1 LREALSILA
10 PLGWLYGLGA
20 SLRRAA
26 YARGLLKTERL
37 RSPVISVGGLAMGG
51 SMKTPAVIELAHAL
65 SSRGPRVGVLGH
77 GYRGA
82 DAAPRVVSD
91 GERPLETVSTVG
103 DEALLLAH
111 ELPGCPIVVGRD
123 KVAAGRLLEERFGK
137 CIVLVDSGF
146 QHRRLFRDLDVVCV
160 TESDLAA
167 RVMPAGMLRES
178 PRALRSADVIFTDRE
193 TDGARVA
200 MLRARRPN
208 DVFSLARADFGFFP
222 LEGTGV
228 EVDAPERAFVFC
240 GIGWPER
247 LVKDVA
253 GRGVTVVE
261 KRFFRDHHSFTES
274 DLKEVA
280 EAASAAGAT
289 AVVTTAK
296 DAIRIQAW
304 PFPLPLLVL
313 SARLDIE
320 GLPTVLKRIDRV
332 ILSRIK
338 AGL

>member
-1 LREALSILA
+1 LQAILA

-65 SSRGPRVGVLGH
+65 ASRGPKVGVLGH

-82 DAAPRVVSD
+82 DPTPRVVSD

-137 CIVLVDSGF
+137 RIVLVDSGF
-146 QHRRLFRDLDVVCV
+146 QHRRLFRDVDIVCV
-160 TESDLAA
+160 TERDLAS
-167 RVMPAGMLRES
+167 RVVPAGMLRES
-178 PRALRSADVIFTDRE
+178 PRALRSAHLIFTDRE
-193 TDGARVA
+193 TDGPRVA
-200 MLRARRPN
+200 KLRARRPN
-208 DVFSLARADFGFFP
+208 DVFSLARADFAFFP
-222 LEGTGV
+222 LEGAGA
-228 EVDAPERAFVFC
+228 EVDPPARAFVFC
-240 GIGWPER
+240 GIGSPER
-247 LVKDVA
+247 LLKDVTA
-253 GRGVTVVE
+253 RGVAVVE
-261 KRFFRDHHSFTES
+261 KRFFRDHHAFTEAE
-274 DLKEVA
+274 LKEVA
-280 EAASAAGAT
+280 EAAGKASAT
-289 AVVTTAK
+289 AVVTTTK
-296 DAIRIQAW
+296 DAVRIPAW

-313 SARLDIE
+313 QARLDIE
-320 GLPTVLKRIDRV
+320 GLPRVLKRIDRV
-332 ILSRIK
+332 ILARIK
-338 AGL
+338 DGR

>member
-65 SSRGPRVGVLGH
+65 ASRGPRVGVLGH

-91 GERPLETVSTVG
+91 GERPLESVDTVG

-160 TESDLAA
+160 TENDLAA
-167 RVMPAGMLRES
+167 RVVPAGMLRES

-193 TDGARVA
+193 TDGPRVA
-200 MLRARRPN
+200 TLRARRPN

-228 EVDAPERAFVFC
+228 EVDVPARAFVFC
-240 GIGWPER
+240 GIGSPQR

-253 GRGVTVVE
+253 GRGVTVVGQ
-261 KRFFRDHHSFTES
+261 RFFRDHHPFSETE
-274 DLKEVA
+274 LKEVA
-280 EAASAAGAT
+280 DAALKAGAA

-296 DAIRIQAW
+296 DAVRIQAW
-304 PFPLPLLVL
+304 PFPKPLLVL

-320 GLPTVLKRIDRV
+320 GLPAVLKRIDRV

>member
-1 LREALSILA
+1 
-10 PLGWLYGLGA
+10 
-20 SLRRAA
+20 
-26 YARGLLKTERL
+26 
-37 RSPVISVGGLAMGG
+37 
-51 SMKTPAVIELAHAL
+51 MKTPAVIELALAL
-65 SSRGPRVGVLGH
+65 SSRGPKVGVLGH

-82 DAAPRVVSD
+82 DPRPRIVSD
-91 GERPLETVSTVG
+91 GERALETVASAG

-111 ELPGCPIVVGRD
+111 ELRGCPIVVGRD

-137 CIVLVDSGF
+137 RILLVDSGF

-160 TESDLAA
+160 TEGDLAA

-178 PRALRSADVIFTDRE
+178 PRALRFADLIFTDRE

-200 MLRARRPN
+200 KLRARRPN

-228 EVDAPERAFVFC
+228 ETDPPARAFVLA

-247 LVKDVA
+247 FDKDVSA
-253 GRGVTVVE
+253 RGVAVVGR
-261 KRFFRDHHSFTES
+261 RFFRDHHPFTEGE
-274 DLKEVA
+274 LKDVA
-280 EAASAAGAT
+280 EAALKAGAS

-296 DAIRIQAW
+296 DAVRIAAW
-304 PFPLPLLVL
+304 PFSLPLLVL

-320 GLPTVLKRIDRV
+320 RSSAVLKRIDTV
-332 ILSRIK
+332 ILARIK

>member
-10 PLGWLYGLGA
+10 PLGWLYGFGA
-20 SLRRAA
+20 SLRRSA
-26 YARGLLKTERL
+26 YTRGLLKSERL

-51 SMKTPAVIELAHAL
+51 SMKTPTVVELAHAL
-65 SSRGPRVGVLGH
+65 SSRGPKVGVLGH

-82 DAAPRVVSD
+82 DPKTRIVSD
-91 GERPLETVSTVG
+91 GERPLETVASVG

-123 KVAAGRLLEERFGK
+123 KVEAGRLLEERFGK
-137 CIVLVDSGF
+137 RIVLVDSGF
-146 QHRRLFRDLDVVCV
+146 QHRRLFRDLDIVCV
-160 TESDLAA
+160 TEGDLGA
-167 RVMPAGMLRES
+167 RVMPAGVLRES
-178 PRALRSADVIFTDRE
+178 PRALRFADLIFTDRE
-193 TDGARVA
+193 TDGPRVA
-200 MLRARRPN
+200 KLRASRPD

-228 EVDAPERAFVFC
+228 EVDPPDKAFVFS

-247 LVKDVA
+247 FATDVA
-253 GRGVTVVE
+253 SRGVALVG
-261 KRFFRDHHSFTES
+261 KRSFRDHHPFTER

-280 EAASAAGAT
+280 ATAETAGAA

-296 DAIRIQAW
+296 DAIRIYAW
-304 PFPLPLLVL
+304 PGSLPLLVM

-320 GLPTVLKRIDRV
+320 RLPVVLKRIDKV
-332 ILSRIK
+332 ILARIR

>member
-1 LREALSILA
+1 
-10 PLGWLYGLGA
+10 
-20 SLRRAA
+20 
-26 YARGLLKTERL
+26 
-37 RSPVISVGGLAMGG
+37 MGG
-51 SMKTPAVIELAHAL
+51 TMKTPTVIELAHAL

-82 DAAPRVVSD
+82 DPSPRVVSD
-91 GERPLETVSTVG
+91 GERPLETVASVG

-137 CIVLVDSGF
+137 RIVLVDSGF
-146 QHRRLFRDLDVVCV
+146 QHRRLFRDLDIVCV
-160 TESDLAA
+160 TEGDLGA

-178 PRALRSADVIFTDRE
+178 PSALRFADLVFTDRE
-193 TDGARVA
+193 TDGPRVA
-200 MLRARRPN
+200 KLRATRPN
-208 DVFSLARADFGFFP
+208 DVFSLARGDFGFFP

-228 EVDAPERAFVFC
+228 EVDPPGRAFVFC

-247 LVKDVA
+247 FVKDVA
-253 GRGVTVVE
+253 SCGAAVVGE
-261 KRFFRDHHSFTES
+261 RFFRDHHPFTEGE
-274 DLKEVA
+274 LKDAAAAA
-280 EAASAAGAT
+280 EKAGAT

-296 DAIRIQAW
+296 DAVRISAW
-304 PFPLPLLVL
+304 PGSLPLLVL

-320 GLPTVLKRIDRV
+320 RLPVVLKRIDRV
-332 ILSRIK
+332 ILGRIK

>member
-1 LREALSILA
+1 LRGALSILA

-20 SLRRAA
+20 SLRRRA
-26 YARGLLKTERL
+26 YARGLLKSERL
-37 RSPVISVGGLAMGG
+37 SSPVISVGGLAMGG
-51 SMKTPAVIELAHAL
+51 SMKTPTVIELAHAL
-65 SSRGPRVGVLGH
+65 SARGPKVGVLGH

-82 DAAPRVVSD
+82 DASPRVVSD
-91 GERPLETVSTVG
+91 GQRPLETVASVG

-137 CIVLVDSGF
+137 RIVLVDSGF
-146 QHRRLFRDLDVVCV
+146 QHRRLFRDLDIVCV
-160 TESDLAA
+160 TESDLGA

-178 PRALRSADVIFTDRE
+178 PRALRFADLIFTDRE
-193 TDGARVA
+193 TDGRRVA

-228 EVDAPERAFVFC
+228 EVDPPEKAFVLS

-247 LVKDVA
+247 FAGDVA
-253 GRGVTVVE
+253 ACGVAVVGQ
-261 KRFFRDHHSFTES
+261 RSFRDHHAFTEGE
-274 DLKEVA
+274 LTEVA
-280 EAASAAGAT
+280 ATAQKAGAG

-296 DAIRIQAW
+296 DAIRIRAW
-304 PFPLPLLVL
+304 PGSLPLLVL
-313 SARLDIE
+313 AARLDIE
-320 GLPTVLKRIDRV
+320 RLPVVLKRIDNV
-332 ILSRIK
+332 ILARIK